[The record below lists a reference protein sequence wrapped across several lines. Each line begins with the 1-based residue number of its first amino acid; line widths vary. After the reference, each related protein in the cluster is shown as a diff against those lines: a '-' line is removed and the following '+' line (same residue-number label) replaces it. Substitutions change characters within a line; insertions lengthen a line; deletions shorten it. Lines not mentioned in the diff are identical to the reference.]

1 VGRREA
7 RATALQALYQ
17 IELGKVVPQAAIDQI
32 GEEFS
37 ISQDD
42 LAFATHLVEGTLENI
57 DVLDKTIKG
66 MAINWNLDRLAKV
79 DRNILRLAL
88 YEIKVDNEVPAAVAI
103 NEAVELAKMFST
115 PKAARFIN
123 GILGNTIADK

>member
-1 VGRREA
+1 MGRREA

>member
-1 VGRREA
+1 MGRREA

-123 GILGNTIADK
+123 GILGNTITDK

>member
-1 VGRREA
+1 MGRREA

-42 LAFATHLVEGTLENI
+42 LAFATHLVGGTLENI
-57 DVLDKTIKG
+57 DLLDKTIKG
-66 MAINWNLDRLAKV
+66 MAINWNIDRLAKV

-88 YEIKVDNEVPAAVAI
+88 YEIKIDNEVPPAVAI

-123 GILGNTIADK
+123 GILGNTITDK